1 MQSGYWHT
9 GPARKIT
16 FAGFLRFNEIAHL
29 RESDVFIF
37 HDHAELF
44 IEASKTDQYRD
55 SSWVVIARSDLVTC
69 PVAMLKRYMKL
80 GKVGSSPE
88 LPLFRGIVRT
98 KLGEQLRKKGG
109 ISYTRV
115 RELVLQKLT
124 ALGLDPKQ
132 FGLHSLRSGGASAA
146 ANAGVPDRLF
156 KRHGRWHSENAKEG
170 YVKDTMESRL
180 SVSRDM
186 GL

>member
-1 MQSGYWHT
+1 
-9 GPARKIT
+9 
-16 FAGFLRFNEIAHL
+16 
-29 RESDVFIF
+29 
-37 HDHAELF
+37 
-44 IEASKTDQYRD
+44 
-55 SSWVVIARSDLVTC
+55 
-69 PVAMLKRYMKL
+69 MKL

-88 LPLFRGIVRT
+88 LPLFRGIVCT

-156 KRHGRWHSENAKEG
+156 KRHGCWRSENAKDG
-170 YVKDTMESRL
+170 YVKDTMEAGCLCHRILVCELNTNLDKLLFSL
-180 SVSRDM
+180 FHILCSLTLHM
-186 GL
+186 GG

>member
-1 MQSGYWHT
+1 MAICLIG
-9 GPARKIT
+9 
-16 FAGFLRFNEIAHL
+16 FVGFLRFNEIAHL
-29 RESDVFIF
+29 RESDVHIF

-44 IEASKTDQYRD
+44 IEASKTDQYQD
-55 SSWVVIARSDLVTC
+55 GSWVVIARSDLVTC
-69 PVAMLKRYMKL
+69 PVAMLERYMEL

-88 LPLFRGIVRT
+88 LPLFRGVVRT

-115 RELVLQKLT
+115 RELVLQKLA

-156 KRHGRWHSENAKEG
+156 KRHGRWRSENEKDG

-180 SVSRDM
+180 SVSRDI